1 MKLIMPVV
9 LLIAVAFALVGCEG
23 ERGVPDENEIM
34 SPSDAHMIPEK
45 ERALVEA
52 AAKKGDLESVRRL
65 IAHYEALSGSDE
77 LAEKWKATARELGD
91 SNELYFY
98 ASSTV
103 VAARRESDAAKRHA
117 MLLDAL
123 EAARRS
129 DASKANA
136 AAQQLIREVR
146 RQMKV
151 EP

>member
-1 MKLIMPVV
+1 
-9 LLIAVAFALVGCEG
+9 
-23 ERGVPDENEIM
+23 
-34 SPSDAHMIPEK
+34 
-45 ERALVEA
+45 VEA

-91 SNELYFY
+91 LNELYFY
-98 ASSTV
+98 ASSAV
-103 VAARRESDAAKRHA
+103 LAARRESDAAKRHA

-146 RQMKV
+146 RQMEV